1 MIMLFL
7 LFLYGCKM
15 LNLDSALYLLI
26 PLLFIY
32 LPLIYHSGM
41 RNMNQEGYTTVSICI
56 AYLEG
61 YVHNKC
67 VIHLYKIRWY
77 VILIQ

>member
-1 MIMLFL
+1 
-7 LFLYGCKM
+7 M
-15 LNLDSALYLLI
+15 LNLDSALHLLI

-32 LPLIYHSGM
+32 MPLIYHSGM

-61 YVHNKC
+61 YVYNIC
-67 VIHLYKIRWY
+67 FIHLSKVR
-77 VILIQ
+77 